1 MTEASP
7 RAWGLYA
14 ELRPD
19 ELAAILAATPV
30 AYVPW
35 GALEWHGPHLPLG
48 LDGLVAEHVAREAA
62 ALSGGVVL
70 PTTWWAVTT
79 LPHATSISTPPDV
92 ISHLWQATFHSLAG
106 MGFKVIA
113 VITGHY
119 AQAHEVLLMEAADA
133 AMRDTG
139 AIVLAAPELAVL
151 GDAGRL
157 DHAAHWETSSLL
169 AIRPDL
175 VRLDRLDDAVPPG
188 AADLAPFGIL
198 GADPRPSATPALG
211 AATLAEAAQT
221 WATWVRDLL
230 ASGDA
235 DRVRRFHA
243 ARRAALQLY
252 IDRYYRG
259 DWQAAIDAWW
269 RDRTS
274 TSSP

>member
-1 MTEASP
+1 MTDPTP

-19 ELAAILAATPV
+19 ELAAILAATPA

-48 LDGLVAEHVAREAA
+48 LDGLVAEHVARQAA

-70 PTTWWAVTT
+70 PTTWWAITT
-79 LPHATSISTPPDV
+79 LPHTASISTPPDV
-92 ISHLWQATFHSLAG
+92 ISHLWRATFHSLAG

-133 AMRDTG
+133 TMRETG
-139 AIVLAAPELAVL
+139 TIVLAASELAVL
-151 GDAGRL
+151 GDATRL

-175 VRLDRLDDAVPPG
+175 VRLDRLDDAVPPD
-188 AADLAPFGIL
+188 ATNLALFGVL
-198 GADPRPSATPALG
+198 GADPRPSATLALG
-211 AATLAEAAQT
+211 AATLAEAATT
-221 WATWVRDLL
+221 WAAWVRDLL
-230 ASGDA
+230 ATPDA
-235 DRVRRFHA
+235 ERVRHFHA
-243 ARRAALQLY
+243 ARRAALQPY
-252 IDRYYRG
+252 VDRYYRG

-269 RDRTS
+269 RDRTE
-274 TSSP
+274 TGD